1 MRLTAFRRIGEWRNG
16 EWLMTKGGN
25 PFATPHSPFAST
37 QLSFEQ
43 SRGVIFFSAA

>member
-1 MRLTAFRRIGEWRNG
+1 MANG
-16 EWLMTKGGN
+16 EWFLTKGVN
-25 PFATPHSPFAST
+25 PFATPHSPFAYA